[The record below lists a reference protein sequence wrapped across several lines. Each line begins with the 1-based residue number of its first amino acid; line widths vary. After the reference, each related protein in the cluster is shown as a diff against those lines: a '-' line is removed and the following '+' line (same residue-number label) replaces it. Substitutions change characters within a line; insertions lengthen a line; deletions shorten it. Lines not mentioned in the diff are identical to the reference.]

1 MIPKVDS
8 KWYQKGFT
16 VDITEALWAKS
27 TIQDVDFVCDI
38 LELSGGERIL
48 DLACGTGRHTI
59 ELAKRGFFVVGVD
72 ISDELIHYAKDQA
85 KKSGIETDFIC
96 ADLRELAFNG
106 EFDVVLNLYDGA
118 IGYLETDQENIK
130 IFNVISRS
138 LKRGGKHIMHL
149 PNTDFARKYFPYRT
163 WRKGD
168 QLIELLELQWDETT
182 HLMVETTHTI
192 RCGEVCKEITP
203 SYERRRIYELEE
215 LQSILASLNM
225 KINHIYGSLDKDAGS
240 SEDYDYISVSSIK
253 FK

>member
-1 MIPKVDS
+1 MIPQIDP
-8 KWYQKGFT
+8 KWYQKGFKT
-16 VDITEALWAKS
+16 DMTEALWAQS

-38 LELSGGERIL
+38 LNLSKGERIL
-48 DLACGTGRHTI
+48 DLACGIGRHSI
-59 ELAKRGFFVVGVD
+59 ELAKRGFQVVGVD
-72 ISDELIHYAKDQA
+72 ISDELVNYARAQV
-85 KKSGIETDFIC
+85 KKPGINADFIC
-96 ADLRELAFNG
+96 SDIRNLSFKN
-106 EFDVVLNLYDGA
+106 EFDVILNLYDGA
-118 IGYLETDQENIK
+118 IGYLETDQDNLK
-130 IFNVISRS
+130 IFKVISHS

-149 PNTDFARKYFPYRT
+149 PNTNFARKYFPYRT

-182 HLMVETTHTI
+182 HLMVETTYTI
-192 RCGEVCKEITP
+192 RCSEFCKEIIP

-225 KINHIYGSLDKDAGS
+225 KINHIYGSLDKDTGS